1 MGQKIHG
8 LGVCVLLAAVLLAG
22 GCGYRRAARVPVEG
36 TVTLDGQPLEG
47 ASVMLFPE
55 AGGRPANAVT
65 DAAGRFTLS
74 TYGGKDGAKPGHYK
88 VVVTKMELTQ
98 AAAKR
103 AEKMSKAAA
112 DAAEEGETAETAMA
126 FSDRDYRRVV
136 PDRYANPETS
146 GLSVEITSGMEAFTL
161 ELTADK

>member
-1 MGQKIHG
+1 MS
-8 LGVCVLLAAVLLAG
+8 LGSEPPSEGSTTGAAPWV
-22 GCGYRRAARVPVEG
+22 RASE
-36 TVTLDGQPLEG
+36 
-47 ASVMLFPE
+47 
-55 AGGRPANAVT
+55 
-65 DAAGRFTLS
+65 
-74 TYGGKDGAKPGHYK
+74 
-88 VVVTKMELTQ
+88 